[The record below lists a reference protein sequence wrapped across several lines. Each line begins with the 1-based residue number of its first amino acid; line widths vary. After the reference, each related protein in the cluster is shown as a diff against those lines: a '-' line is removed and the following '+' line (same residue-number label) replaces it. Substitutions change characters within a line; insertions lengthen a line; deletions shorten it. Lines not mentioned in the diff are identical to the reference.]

1 MRKML
6 TIFIMV
12 ITGCNFKNEQ
22 KTDHRDLKNA
32 KTISTFK
39 ASSDMN
45 NSYFILKEGNYFEF
59 YKSLYDSIKNTHFAG
74 KYSLNGDTL
83 ILNFFDNKGEEIFGN
98 RAIINTEK
106 NKIYFFNSSKEAKQ
120 MHLFN

>member
-1 MRKML
+1 MRNMII
-6 TIFIMV
+6 IFILLFS
-12 ITGCNFKNEQ
+12 GCNSKKEQ
-22 KTDHRDLKNA
+22 KTDLLKLEKA
-32 KTISTFK
+32 KIISTFK
-39 ASSDMN
+39 SSSDMN

-59 YKSLYDSIKNTHFAG
+59 YKNLYDSIKNTHFAG
-74 KYSLNGDTL
+74 KYSRKGDTL
-83 ILNFFDNKGEEIFGN
+83 ILNFWDNKGEEIFGN